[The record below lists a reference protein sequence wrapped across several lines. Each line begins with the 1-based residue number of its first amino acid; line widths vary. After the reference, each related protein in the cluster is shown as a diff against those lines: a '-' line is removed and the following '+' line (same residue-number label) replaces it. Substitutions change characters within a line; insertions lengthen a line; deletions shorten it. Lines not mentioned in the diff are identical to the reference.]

1 MSFSRGKKSL
11 VWLFENLCILY
22 TVFNYV
28 IGGLDFSV
36 WEFHSLLTPNWTCLR
51 NKMLIQEMLWAV
63 IPTPTSGLQRAD
75 SSRPCIWHGLAKVER
90 WSHPQC
96 LSLCL
101 NSSTTWAPGLWVWEP
116 SLKCPTSSDN
126 GRREK
131 EKGEDTTSQRKPKG
145 KYSQQLGEKHNS
157 HRNFKLENFLRFE
170 MNTHHCCLSLPTVCS
185 FMISYFNSIFD
196 IVFCNIFLFRNFIL
210 QQQIWR
216 LSHTQY
222 GGDLSEVCVVVYG
235 QTCHTFLQAKCYV

>member
-1 MSFSRGKKSL
+1 MGPWVQSSVLENKQTNLKIKNIFHIVRRQMSFSRGKKGL
-11 VWLFENLCILY
+11 VLLFENLCILY

-28 IGGLDFSV
+28 IGGLDFSI

-116 SLKCPTSSDN
+116 SPKCPTSSDN

-131 EKGEDTTSQRKPKG
+131 ERERTQPPKENQRENIHNNLG
-145 KYSQQLGEKHNS
+145 KS
-157 HRNFKLENFLRFE
+157 
-170 MNTHHCCLSLPTVCS
+170 T
-185 FMISYFNSIFD
+185 
-196 IVFCNIFLFRNFIL
+196 IL
-210 QQQIWR
+210 TET
-216 LSHTQY
+216 LN
-222 GGDLSEVCVVVYG
+222 
-235 QTCHTFLQAKCYV
+235 